1 MKIIEN
7 GADTIIEDWGEG
19 SGLQILDRDN
29 PVMMTPPEMNIHY
42 LSVIIVLIV
51 CLNLLIISIAILIC
65 RLRKNIFTHDGW
77 RDGHMYPKQEVLIKG
92 HKNSPNLKTR

>member
-19 SGLQILDRDN
+19 SGLQILDRDK

-51 CLNLLIISIAILIC
+51 CLNLLIISIAILI
-65 RLRKNIFTHDGW
+65 
-77 RDGHMYPKQEVLIKG
+77 
-92 HKNSPNLKTR
+92 

>member
-29 PVMMTPPEMNIHY
+29 PVMMTPDEYSLP
-42 LSVIIVLIV
+42 LSHHRSHSL
-51 CLNLLIISIAILIC
+51 
-65 RLRKNIFTHDGW
+65 
-77 RDGHMYPKQEVLIKG
+77 PK
-92 HKNSPNLKTR
+92 SPHHQHCYSHLQVKKKHFHP